1 MTYEQM
7 SNFTYEELSH
17 FSHLELS
24 LESTEL
30 MINLIND
37 FREDIPSGIIL
48 KLEGISKNFLNSCER
63 NNVEIPSEIAE
74 LKNKKHL
81 TIIDIISILDTI
93 VSIISFVMSLFS
105 SGDKTVNNT
114 YINQVTNYVI
124 NEEYITNIDTTYN
137 ELKQIYNISINT
149 DENSN
154 DSNTEYWFHY
164 YINCI

>member
-1 MTYEQM
+1 MTYEEM
-7 SNFTYEELSH
+7 SNFTHEELSN

-48 KLEGISKNFLNSCER
+48 KLDGISKKLIDSCET
-63 NNVEIPSEIAE
+63 NNIKIPPEIAE

-81 TIIDIISILDTI
+81 TVVDIISILGSI
-93 VSIISFVMSLFS
+93 ASIISVAMSMFS
-105 SGDKTVNNT
+105 SSENKTINNT

-124 NEEYITNIDTTYN
+124 NEEYITNIDTIYN
-137 ELKQIYNISINT
+137 ELKQTYNISINIDT
-149 DENSN
+149 ESN
-154 DSNTEYWFHY
+154 DTNTQY
-164 YINCI
+164 